1 MNPIDPKLT
10 IAVLALL
17 VVGLGYVK
25 FRLNRRKFILNQ
37 IKQVEEAKQAES
49 QAIKVKPVEAVK
61 VEEKPQ
67 DPVQE
72 EVKPVEKPKRKYVR
86 KSVKKESNK
95 K

>member
-25 FRLNRRKFILNQ
+25 FRLNRRRFILNQ
-37 IKQVEEAKQAES
+37 VKQVEEAKQAES
-49 QAIKVKPVEAVK
+49 QAIKVKAVEPVK
-61 VEEKPQ
+61 VEEKPE

-86 KSVKKESNK
+86 KSTKKESDK